1 MFWAANGSSALRA
14 ARRGAYLP
22 CQSIISLAARKISA
36 SEVTGGQEV
45 REGCLGSEREVHWNK
60 FRRYPLLTSRPRAQ
74 DSAGPNRVYRQGFHI
89 DGMPRKKLTLEDL
102 DAKLRQHQ
110 LPSVAE
116 LRRHGVTDEEIQRI
130 LTGEKLP
137 EPEADGRSNSN

>member
-1 MFWAANGSSALRA
+1 
-14 ARRGAYLP
+14 
-22 CQSIISLAARKISA
+22 
-36 SEVTGGQEV
+36 
-45 REGCLGSEREVHWNK
+45 
-60 FRRYPLLTSRPRAQ
+60 
-74 DSAGPNRVYRQGFHI
+74 
-89 DGMPRKKLTLEDL
+89 MPRKKLTLEDL